1 MALQKFDQLNNMSSK
16 WYSKMDIPEKE
27 KKRRIDLSLLYAE
40 VVVVFFDLLVANELE
55 KAEYERFLRERLR
68 AVAEKYTDRDN
79 VAYINDWSRKEA
91 ENIVDVTIRHKDD
104 NDPKKFIE
112 FEEFGIRLPE
122 EEYWT
127 SEERGLLVGIECATT
142 TANFDDMS
150 KAVDKGYTRKT
161 WLTEADDRVRP
172 THNAVHGTELPINEY
187 FIVGN
192 SYLLF
197 PGDMS
202 QNPEDKEICN
212 CRCWVTY
219 F

>member
-1 MALQKFDQLNNMSSK
+1 MMIEESK
-16 WYSKMDIPEKE
+16 SIEKSKAF
-27 KKRRIDLSLLYAE
+27 AE
-40 VVVVFFDLLVANELE
+40 
-55 KAEYERFLRERLR
+55 ERLK
-68 AVAEKYTDRDN
+68 AVAEKYVGKN
-79 VAYINDWSRKEA
+79 NIAYINDWSKKEA
-91 ENIVDVTIRHKDD
+91 EKIVDVTFKHIDEEHGPDD
-104 NDPKKFIE
+104 FYEMPE
-112 FEEFGIRLPE
+112 LGIRLPE
-122 EEYWT
+122 SEDWT
-127 SEERGLLVGIECATT
+127 SEERGLLIGIECATT

-192 SYLLF
+192 SHLLF

-202 QNPEDKEICN
+202 QNPEDKEIIN
-212 CRCWVTY
+212 CRCWVQY